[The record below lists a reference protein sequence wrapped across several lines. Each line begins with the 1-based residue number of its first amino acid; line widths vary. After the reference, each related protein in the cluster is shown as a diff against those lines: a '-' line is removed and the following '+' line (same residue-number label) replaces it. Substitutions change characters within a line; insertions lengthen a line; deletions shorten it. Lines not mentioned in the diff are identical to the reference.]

1 MASRGCASNKIAG
14 ALIAVVV
21 VAAAVTLMRAYG
33 AGAHGAQGKTAAQAS
48 LNDCAAAPVAVKLI
62 EDGEAR
68 TVYETDDAELV
79 ASTFAALDG
88 CIVGDEVDERMSD
101 AGCTLVFAYRTAR
114 SDRWS
119 SKARILCSTR
129 RHIASTV
136 PRNCGDSLPPSRTA
150 NEMRDVRDE

>member
-33 AGAHGAQGKTAAQAS
+33 AGAHGAQGKTVAQAS

-79 ASTFAALDG
+79 AEPSGQDEQALSLDQSDWFLLDRPVFGVCMEDTFRVLVADRIVAEDETHLIAAF
-88 CIVGDEVDERMSD
+88 GDDHT
-101 AGCTLVFAYRTAR
+101 G
-114 SDRWS
+114 
-119 SKARILCSTR
+119 
-129 RHIASTV
+129 
-136 PRNCGDSLPPSRTA
+136 
-150 NEMRDVRDE
+150 

>member
-48 LNDCAAAPVAVKLI
+48 LNDCAATPVAVKLI

-88 CIVGDEVDERMSD
+88 CIVGDGVDERMSD
-101 AGCTLVFAYRTAR
+101 AGCTLVFVYADGSERSVELEGKNIVLDKTAYRLDGAEELWR
-114 SDRWS
+114 QLAAIKNSQ
-119 SKARILCSTR
+119 
-129 RHIASTV
+129 
-136 PRNCGDSLPPSRTA
+136 
-150 NEMRDVRDE
+150 